1 MNTKHIILLCALL
14 AQGLRIDAQVIMAS
28 WTSVSS
34 TSNPT
39 IPANDDGQSAH
50 LSASDLS
57 VGMGVTANT
66 GGSYN
71 WRSWNATSV
80 TEARSLGE
88 YFEWSVTAISGV
100 DVNNLSIKYDRS
112 PTGPQSMEIHAS
124 TDGFASAGT
133 VLYTDPTVSTSGENA
148 LGIPLGSL
156 GSVTPG
162 MTLTFRLYAFGAT
175 QSAGTFDLENFGAN
189 TIELTASLLPVTLSH
204 FDGSVNEENEVT
216 LEWETHTEI
225 DNDYFAIDRSV
236 DGVNFT
242 ELIRIAGQ
250 GSHNNSTKYSYV
262 DPDPR
267 QGLNYYRLRQV
278 DFDGSE
284 NSFRIIPIS
293 VELKTQLRVFPTL
306 VDHYLNI
313 QSSRDNVPIRIIGYD
328 GQTYHESRVSSR
340 EVLNMSTLAPGYYYI
355 ILESESYPF
364 IKQ

>member
-1 MNTKHIILLCALL
+1 MLV
-14 AQGLRIDAQVIMAS
+14 QGLRIDAQVIMAS

-57 VGMGVTANT
+57 VGMGVTANN

-80 TEARSLGE
+80 TEASSLGE
-88 YFEWSVTAISGV
+88 FFEWSVTAISGV
-100 DVNNLSIKYDRS
+100 DINNLSIKYDRS

-124 TDGFASAGT
+124 TDGFATAGT

-156 GSVTPG
+156 GSIPPG

-204 FDGSVNEENEVT
+204 FDGSVNEQHEVT

-250 GSHNNSTKYSYV
+250 GSLNNSTKYSFI
-262 DPDPR
+262 DFAPR
-267 QGLNYYRLRQV
+267 HGLNYYRLRQV
-278 DFDGSE
+278 DVDGSAS
-284 NSFRIIPIS
+284 SFRIIP
-293 VELKTQLRVFPTL
+293 VLVQLETQLRVFPTS
-306 VDHYLNI
+306 VDRYLNFR
-313 QSSRDNVPIRIIGYD
+313 SSQDNVPIRIVGSD
-328 GQTYHESRVSSR
+328 GLVYHESRVSGH
-340 EVLNMSTLAPGYYYI
+340 EVLNVSTLAPGYYFAV
-355 ILESESYPF
+355 LGSESYPF
-364 IKQ
+364 VKL